1 VSFTDKTT
9 LIQWKLAWFIAT
21 TSRCLFE
28 FFRGLAF
35 VRSSLQR
42 IFPYGRFFTVKEL
55 IQTPIEKTAQ
65 EKIRR
70 SPTGERERSVGSWW
84 YKTTFH
90 RWQKLS
96 NTL

>member
-1 VSFTDKTT
+1 MV
-9 LIQWKLAWFIAT
+9 LITHREERPSEEKILKDI
-21 TSRCLFE
+21 
-28 FFRGLAF
+28 
-35 VRSSLQR
+35 
-42 IFPYGRFFTVKEL
+42 K
-55 IQTPIEKTAQ
+55 TPIEKTAQ

-70 SPTGERERSVGSWW
+70 SPTGERERSLGSWW